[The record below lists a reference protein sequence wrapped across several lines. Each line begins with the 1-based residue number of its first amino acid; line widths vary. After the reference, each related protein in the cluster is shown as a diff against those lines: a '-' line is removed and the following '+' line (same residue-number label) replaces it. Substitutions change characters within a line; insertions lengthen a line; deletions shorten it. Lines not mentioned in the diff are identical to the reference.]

1 MIVFDSPYIVFA
13 IALALQGLAAYVGDL
28 FRTRVRPLRRE
39 ERQDFDILRTA
50 SLTLLGLII
59 GFSFAMAVSRYDQ
72 RKNLEE
78 AEANAIGT
86 EYSRADLLPAGDAAR
101 VRALLR
107 QYIDHRISYYL
118 AVDER
123 RIGQINAETEKL
135 QADLWATVVRVAATQ
150 PTPIV
155 ALVVLGMN
163 DVLNAQGFT
172 QAAWWNR
179 IPVAAWALMILIAI
193 ACNLLLGY
201 GEHRATWFLL
211 ILPFIV
217 SVSFFLIADID
228 SPRGGVI
235 RVHPYNLISQ
245 SQSMK
250 PDSLRQSA
258 LEGASP
264 IGHHAVSLAT
274 TAKISS
280 SRPD

>member
-1 MIVFDSPYIVFA
+1 MSIFDSPYIVFA
-13 IALALQGLAAYVGDL
+13 VVLIVQGLAAYVGDL
-28 FRTRVRPLRRE
+28 FRIKVRPLRKE

-86 EYSRADLLPAGDAAR
+86 EYTRADLLPVGDAAHI
-101 VRALLR
+101 RALLKEYIR
-107 QYIDHRISYYL
+107 QRIDFYL
-118 AVDER
+118 AADER
-123 RIGQINAETEKL
+123 RIGQIDAETGKL
-135 QADLWATVVRVAATQ
+135 QADLWSTVVGVATTQ

-155 ALVVLGMN
+155 ALVVSGMN
-163 DVLNAQGFT
+163 DVLNSQGYT

-179 IPVAAWALMILIAI
+179 IPSAAWALMILIAI

-201 GEHRATWFLL
+201 GEHRANWFLL

-217 SVSFFLIADID
+217 SISFFLIADID

-250 PDSLRQSA
+250 PD
-258 LEGASP
+258 
-264 IGHHAVSLAT
+264 
-274 TAKISS
+274 
-280 SRPD
+280 